1 MKMIVLFFSI
11 LTVLTASAAINDQDK
26 AKLLSEVNLLP
37 NPGFEGST
45 GGWTASA
52 GTFSATSTNPF
63 TGKLSGAWNPSAGS
77 ETLSSEAITIQQGFL
92 GRTCQAEMLYTY
104 SGSSGDLVLEAL
116 DTGSAVATLDID
128 PATTPR
134 KAQLVFDCPDTNTDT
149 LQLRL
154 RSTVDAGEI
163 KFDDAFLGRDRN
175 TFQLSQAA
183 KIASAN
189 YAPTANCIWAGSPT
203 SGFANFAADSDCPD
217 ETVTGI
223 ASVSGDDLPSIVL
236 NNVPA
241 GTLEV
246 VVSGF
251 FNISSVTSSQE
262 CEFRLSDGSQGAG
275 FTSIARNSASGANP
289 DSTIIG
295 SFDYA
300 SPQSS
305 VTIQIQASEVVSD
318 TGECQVVA
326 NSFGR
331 NLNFQVYHFPNGS
344 SKAITLETSGW
355 FIDGTIQ
362 SGSPGLGTTTVASE
376 SLVTNSSFSLQTNTS
391 NGSQPAFIA
400 CQGSEV
406 ADVGCVGDPS
416 LGLAFNVPTAG
427 NYDVCVN
434 FAQEMETN
442 NVNGSSV
449 TTTWSLYHRANN
461 NSSTLIAGGNNK
473 DQTRLS
479 DGTAGS
485 GTALI
490 NRSDVDMCERF
501 RFDVGLQTVNVY
513 YTQIVTG
520 SGITQSAAV
529 PTYRFLVTKVD
540 QQFPTPVFTDL
551 QESLQA
557 RVESGSAFQQR
568 LEYFQINCS
577 SPATAVQEVS
587 TAGMI
592 TSVGARVSGQCA
604 VFFEAGVWNQN
615 PYCVGVNSN
624 ISAGAGSFTGLEITT
639 NNLTQVTIQ
648 GLDGSTGNP
657 ASLDYNARVICAGSA
672 GSFGL

>member
-11 LTVLTASAAINDQDK
+11 LTVLTASAAINDQDR

-37 NPGFEGST
+37 NPGFEAST

-116 DTGSAVATLDID
+116 DTGSAVATL
-128 PATTPR
+128 
-134 KAQLVFDCPDTNTDT
+134 
-149 LQLRL
+149 
-154 RSTVDAGEI
+154 E
-163 KFDDAFLGRDRN
+163 
-175 TFQLSQAA
+175 A